1 MTVSIRGFYVFV
13 CVCVFAVL
21 CERACVCFMCC
32 VCISAP
38 PRLELLPSARPLFVY
53 ACVCACVCVCVCV
66 CVRMCVRVR
75 ARVCAC
81 MYVCRCD
88 LVRRG
93 LCMLKCAYLCLFRN
107 INFGNVYKKIS
118 REILQ
123 LCEGK
128 MNLFPEGTPI

>member
-1 MTVSIRGFYVFV
+1 MYLYV
-13 CVCVFAVL
+13 CVCLLFCASVHVCVL
-21 CERACVCFMCC
+21 CVACVYLRRRGWSCCHRQGLCACMRACV
-32 VCISAP
+32 
-38 PRLELLPSARPLFVY
+38 R
-53 ACVCACVCVCVCV
+53 VCVCV
-66 CVRMCVRVR
+66 CVRMRVR